1 MYGMP
6 GVNFVCDHVNSPAE
20 LVFWNIAIKFLLKLI
35 TKETQRICMVSSS
48 LDNPFEVMY
57 KCDKSKYSKLSSVR
71 N

>member
-35 TKETQRICMVSSS
+35 TKVSSS